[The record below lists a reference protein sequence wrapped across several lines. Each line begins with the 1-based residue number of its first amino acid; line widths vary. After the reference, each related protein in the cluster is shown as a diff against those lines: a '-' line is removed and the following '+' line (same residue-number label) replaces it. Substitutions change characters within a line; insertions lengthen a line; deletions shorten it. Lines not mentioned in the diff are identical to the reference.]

1 MDIFAKNDVIFES
14 LTSSKLTLS
23 LDKKLSKVGSKVN
36 VIRKDVINPNVIIHP
51 KSIIGFISLKIR
63 DKKAHIVVNTV

>member
-14 LTSSKLTLS
+14 LFSSKLTLS

>member
-14 LTSSKLTLS
+14 LFSSKLTLS

-36 VIRKDVINPNVIIHP
+36 VIRKDVINPIN
-51 KSIIGFISLKIR
+51 IR
-63 DKKAHIVVNTV
+63 RRI